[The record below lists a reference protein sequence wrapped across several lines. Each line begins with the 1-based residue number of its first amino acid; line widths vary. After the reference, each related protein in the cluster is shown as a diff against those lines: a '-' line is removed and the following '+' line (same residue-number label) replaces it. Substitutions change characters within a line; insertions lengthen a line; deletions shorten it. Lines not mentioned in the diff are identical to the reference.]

1 MPRRDDS
8 LFGFCN
14 WYPVPWGVG
23 NSRVLM
29 HKAKI
34 DSLIT
39 NKPERFLE
47 PVSKGAWWGGK
58 GLTVLV
64 VHIAS
69 WRFVFVS
76 S

>member
-1 MPRRDDS
+1 
-8 LFGFCN
+8 
-14 WYPVPWGVG
+14 
-23 NSRVLM
+23 M

-64 VHIAS
+64 VHNAS

>member
-29 HKAKI
+29 HKAKK

-64 VHIAS
+64 VHNAS
-69 WRFVFVS
+69 CGS
-76 S
+76 